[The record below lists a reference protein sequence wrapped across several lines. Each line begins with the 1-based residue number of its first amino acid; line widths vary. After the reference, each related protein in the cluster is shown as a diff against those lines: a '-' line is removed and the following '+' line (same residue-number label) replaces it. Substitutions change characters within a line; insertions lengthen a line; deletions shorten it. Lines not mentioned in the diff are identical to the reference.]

1 MTARRKY
8 NVITPEQLKDC
19 LDRGM
24 GVQGASLSL
33 NVSKSNARAA
43 AALFGW
49 SPKHGNQHSYPKPH
63 SANNPFGL
71 GSADLTASSAPPG
84 A

>member
-1 MTARRKY
+1 MNDARRKY

-33 NVSKSNARAA
+33 NVSKSNCRAA

-49 SPKHGNQHSYPKPH
+49 SPEHGNQHSYPKPH
-63 SANNPFGL
+63 SANNPFNMHTG
-71 GSADLTASSAPPG
+71 GTHDTDR
-84 A
+84 

>member
-1 MTARRKY
+1 MNDARRQY

-33 NVSKSNARAA
+33 NVS
-43 AALFGW
+43 
-49 SPKHGNQHSYPKPH
+49 
-63 SANNPFGL
+63 
-71 GSADLTASSAPPG
+71 
-84 A
+84 

>member
-8 NVITPEQLKDC
+8 NVITPAQLKDC

-43 AALFGW
+43 CALFGW
-49 SPKHGNQHSYPKPH
+49 TPAPARGVVACTPLQGAH
-63 SANNPFGL
+63 NPFAFTRAAG
-71 GSADLTASSAPPG
+71 
-84 A
+84 